1 MVGKKVK
8 KALHN
13 PETATIILLV
23 IMVVFVASLQSNFF
37 YSATVKNNIVSWTPL
52 ILLAMGQDYRWR
64 AGSFLWASN
73 VIDVMCADGNYES
86 G

>member
-8 KALHN
+8 KVLHN

-23 IMVVFVASLQSNFF
+23 IMVVLVASLQSNFF

-52 ILLAMGQDYRWR
+52 ILLAMGQAFVII
-64 AGSFLWASN
+64 AGGLDLSCGPAMSL
-73 VIDVMCADGNYES
+73 M
-86 G
+86 